1 MRNMNEEVVL
11 GVDAGG
17 THTRCLL
24 VGLDGTIR
32 GRGRAGGANQRSSA
46 DPAVSFINAVS
57 ASLREAG
64 PVSVAA
70 AVFGVAGAGA
80 AGLATTEQTVLRAWR
95 TLGLPGRPEVGDD
108 IVVAFAAG
116 TAEPSGAVLIA
127 GTGAV
132 AATIRDGRIERRCD
146 GYGWLLGDEGSAVWL
161 GIAGLRAALAALDG
175 RGRATVLTER
185 LAAALHVPA
194 GSRQALIGAAYSMLP
209 AELGSLAPRVCAA
222 AEEGDAAAV
231 EIVSTAASRLLE
243 SLAAVLAPPV
253 QTPVVLAGS
262 VLREGPVAERV
273 RTALRERYGVRPVTA
288 APGEYGAAALA
299 LRRTGRSAQL
309 HAQLLAQARYAPS
322 PPAGGR

>member
-1 MRNMNEEVVL
+1 M
-11 GVDAGG
+11 DAGG
-17 THTRCLL
+17 THSRLL

-32 GRGRAGGANQRSSA
+32 GRGRAGRGQSASSSA

-80 AGLATTEQTVLRAWR
+80 AGLATTEQTVLRAGPGGRSDSPDAPRSATTSSWR
-95 TLGLPGRPEVGDD
+95 SPPIRRSP
-108 IVVAFAAG
+108 AAL
-116 TAEPSGAVLIA
+116 ALIA

-243 SLAAVLAPPV
+243 SLAAWSSP
-253 QTPVVLAGS
+253 
-262 VLREGPVAERV
+262 RRC
-273 RTALRERYGVRPVTA
+273 RP
-288 APGEYGAAALA
+288 
-299 LRRTGRSAQL
+299 R
-309 HAQLLAQARYAPS
+309 
-322 PPAGGR
+322 